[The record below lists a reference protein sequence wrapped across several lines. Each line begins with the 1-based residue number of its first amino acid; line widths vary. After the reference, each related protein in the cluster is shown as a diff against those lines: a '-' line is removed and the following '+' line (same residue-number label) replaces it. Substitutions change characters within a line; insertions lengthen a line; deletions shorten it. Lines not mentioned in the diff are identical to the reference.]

1 LKDLKM
7 KRVLFAALAAVCL
20 SHSAFADEKLA
31 GTKNCLACHSVNT
44 QVVGP
49 AFKDVAK
56 KYADDKGAVNTLA
69 AKVRAGGGGVWGAI
83 PMPANPQVSEAEA
96 KKLVTWVLSLK

>member
-1 LKDLKM
+1 M
-7 KRVLFAALAAVCL
+7 KPVLFAAVALVCL
-20 SHSAFADEKLA
+20 SQPALADEKLA
-31 GTKNCLACHSVNT
+31 GTKNCLACHAINT

-83 PMPANPQVSEAEA
+83 PMPANPQVSEAES
-96 KKLVTWVLSLK
+96 KKLVTWILGLK

>member
-1 LKDLKM
+1 M
-7 KRVLFAALAAVCL
+7 KRVWFAALAAVCW
-20 SHSAFADEKLA
+20 SQSALADEKLA
-31 GTKNCLACHSVNT
+31 GTKNCLACHSINT

-56 KYADDKGAVNTLA
+56 KYAGDKTAVDTLA

-83 PMPANPQVSEAEA
+83 PMPANPQVNEAES
-96 KKLVTWVLSLK
+96 KKLVTWILGLK

>member
-1 LKDLKM
+1 M
-7 KRVLFAALAAVCL
+7 KRVWFVALSVVCL
-20 SHSAFADEKLA
+20 SQPALADEKLA

-56 KYADDKGAVNTLA
+56 KYAGDKTAVDTLA

-83 PMPANPQVSEAEA
+83 PMPANPQVNEAES
-96 KKLVTWVLSLK
+96 KKLVTWILGLK